1 MIGKRI
7 AKLRKKMGLSQVE
20 LANYI
25 GISRSSLSLYE
36 IEKREPDGETLTRFA
51 NYFRVSTDY
60 LLGRIDND
68 IEETKPESKLKF
80 NSARS
85 LSEVDF
91 LENVGKIIF
100 EQLSTQGP
108 SDGGWDVDEMAKYFQ
123 IDKNV
128 LDDIFSGTLW
138 PPLEFLEN
146 VSLLCEVSTDYLL
159 GLTTNKRHTLDNGQC
174 PFRFN
179 HISKERLKQCMEEY
193 DENLGLWSHIL
204 GISNTELYLLQEY
217 GYIFHL
223 QILEIICATLNVS
236 ADYLLNISNSKLSI
250 KSSKEYD
257 EDGILTDFRKLRD
270 PYRKKV
276 NGILAEE
283 LLQQERDDFM
293 RMSSVAADEKY
304 IDSQGKSQPSSG
316 TGGDTIAV

>member
-7 AKLRKKMGLSQVE
+7 AKLRKKMELSQVE
-20 LANYI
+20 LANHI

-51 NYFRVSTDY
+51 NYFHVSTDY
-60 LLGRIDND
+60 LLGRIDD
-68 IEETKPESKLKF
+68 DTEETKPESKSKF
-80 NSARS
+80 DSARS
-85 LSEVDF
+85 MSEVDF
-91 LENVGKIIF
+91 LENAGKIIF
-100 EQLSTQGP
+100 ELLSAQGP
-108 SDGGWDVDEMAKYFQ
+108 SDKGWDVDEMAKYFQ
-123 IDKNV
+123 IDNNV
-128 LDDIFSGTLW
+128 LNDIFSGNLW

-174 PFRFN
+174 PFRFI
-179 HISKERLKQCMEEY
+179 HISRERLKQCMEEY
-193 DENLGLWSHIL
+193 DKILGLWSYIL

-250 KSSKEYD
+250 ISSKEYD
-257 EDGILTDFRKLRD
+257 EDDILTNFRKLKE
-270 PYRKKV
+270 PYQRKV

-283 LLQQERDDFM
+283 LLQQERDEYM
-293 RMSSVAADEKY
+293 RMSSVAEDEKY
-304 IDSQGKSQPSSG
+304 VDSQGKSSPSSG
-316 TGGDTIAV
+316 TEGGTMAV

>member
-128 LDDIFSGTLW
+128 
-138 PPLEFLEN
+138 
-146 VSLLCEVSTDYLL
+146 LL

-316 TGGDTIAV
+316 TGGDTMAV